1 MIYEPDIY
9 RQQMEYQY
17 IIDGEG
23 QSGEML
29 FVFIIVLIIQHY
41 AGVDLWQT
49 HVFGKKKDDLKMK
62 P

>member
-1 MIYEPDIY
+1 MLDFCIQPTEDMIYEPDIY

-29 FVFIIVLIIQHY
+29 FVFISVHCYGIRP
-41 AGVDLWQT
+41 AAAW
-49 HVFGKKKDDLKMK
+49 
-62 P
+62 